1 MVLIRDKSVSL
12 NRLRPGDITRNNNN
26 DLYSRGGNRGKQ
38 I

>member
-12 NRLRPGDITRNNNN
+12 NRLRPGDITSNKNN
-26 DLYSRGGNRGKQ
+26 DLYSRGGKRRNQ